1 MEKLSIED
9 VISFIKNDAEIA
21 VPIERLFDKDGSH
34 ITKKKYGLIVLE
46 ILCEELEKKFKRNKC
61 VCGSTDL
68 KIEFVKKGEW
78 LGSSSSSMRKYS
90 LSDERFETREY
101 SLGFDFYA
109 KTDML
114 KTNCNQCGKP
124 DFIHV

>member
-9 VISFIKNDAEIA
+9 VITYIKNDAEIA
-21 VPIERLFDKDGSH
+21 VPIERLFDSEGNH
-34 ITKKKYGLIVLE
+34 ITKKEYGLILLE

-61 VCGSTDL
+61 ICGSTYI
-68 KIEFVKKGEW
+68 KTIFIQKGKW
-78 LGSSSSSMRKYS
+78 IGSSSSNMRRYS

-114 KTNCNQCGKP
+114 KTNCNQCGKTDYIP
-124 DFIHV
+124 V